1 MIDDMT
7 FKHSN
12 FMLESFSCELRL
24 KCKQKYGVILSAE
37 NFARNYNLRAH
48 EIDSISRESARKWL
62 RGVSFP
68 EPKRL
73 IVLIDWLDLDLNS
86 VFNKR

>member
-1 MIDDMT
+1 MKDDMT
-7 FKHSN
+7 STHSN
-12 FMLESFSCELRL
+12 FILELFSCELRL

-37 NFARNYNLRAH
+37 HFARNYNLRSH
-48 EIDSISRESARKWL
+48 EMNSISRETARKWL

-73 IVLIDWLDLDLNS
+73 IVLIDWLDIDLNS
-86 VFNKR
+86 VLNKR

>member
-1 MIDDMT
+1 MEDDMT
-7 FKHSN
+7 STHSN
-12 FMLESFSCELRL
+12 FILELFSRELRL

-37 NFARNYNLRAH
+37 QFARNYNLRSH
-48 EIDSISRESARKWL
+48 EMNSISRETARKWL

-73 IVLIDWLDLDLNS
+73 IVLIDWLDIDLNS
-86 VFNKR
+86 VLNKR